1 MENVRMLVLTIES
14 QVVNGRTYIPAHGMA
29 TLVHSEDVEGLL
41 ARGWRLADTPPPAP
55 PKPAPPATDADL
67 RRWYPLPAGEKRL
80 RLLIPSSCN
89 RIAFTYNGRPYA
101 SADGRVV
108 DAPESDARALAANCG
123 WMILG
128 QVGTTEERPAAARQ
142 GDRFLD
148 ISIGLEVLFDGD
160 TWRHPVTGEEV

>member
-1 MENVRMLVLTIES
+1 MENVKMIASSIET
-14 QVVNGRTYIPAHGMA
+14 QFGYIPGGNGGVTM
-29 TLVHSEDVEGLL
+29 VRPEDVEKLL
-41 ARGWRLADTPPPAP
+41 AVGWRLPDPPPP
-55 PKPAPPATDADL
+55 PFPPYRPPTEADL
-67 RRWYPLPAGEKRL
+67 RRWFPLQPGEKRL

-89 RIAFTYNGRPYA
+89 RVAFTYNGRPYA

-128 QVGTTEERPAAARQ
+128 QIGTTEERPAAARQ

-148 ISIGLEVLFDGD
+148 VTIGLEVLFDGD
-160 TWRHPVTGEEV
+160 TWRHPVTGEAV